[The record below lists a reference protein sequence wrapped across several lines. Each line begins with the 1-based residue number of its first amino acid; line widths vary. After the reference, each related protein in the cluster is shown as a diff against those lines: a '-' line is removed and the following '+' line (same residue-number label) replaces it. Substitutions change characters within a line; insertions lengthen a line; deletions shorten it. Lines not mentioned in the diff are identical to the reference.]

1 MKLNK
6 ELAHAA
12 KKKGICEDWFK
23 DLLNTE
29 DKGKLIQMYLKGI
42 DFCLSNEYPS
52 LSFIRENF
60 VGAME
65 PFGVFLD
72 EEIKA
77 ENSRHV
83 VVLGNCNGTANYSG
97 FEVGQVFAKHN
108 AKLTVTA
115 KDSSFVMIDV
125 FDNAEVE
132 VVASDNAKICVN
144 HYGGRV
150 TSQSSEHG
158 NSVIKIIRKHS
169 KTY

>member
-1 MKLNK
+1 MELNK
-6 ELAHAA
+6 ELAQAA
-12 KKKGICEDWFK
+12 KNKGICEDWFN
-23 DLLNTE
+23 DLMNTK
-29 DKGKLIQMYLKGI
+29 DKGRLIQMYLKGI

-65 PFGVFLD
+65 PYGVFLD

-77 ENSRHV
+77 ENFRHV
-83 VVLGNCNGTANYSG
+83 VALGNCYGTAVYSG

-115 KDSSFVMIDV
+115 KDNSFVMIDV

-132 VVASDNAKICVN
+132 VIASDNAKICVN

-150 TSQSSEHG
+150 ISNSSEPG

>member
-1 MKLNK
+1 MKLNN
-6 ELAHAA
+6 ELAHEA

-65 PFGVFLD
+65 PYGVFLD

-83 VVLGNCNGTANYSG
+83 VALGNCFGTAVYTG
-97 FEVGQVFAKHN
+97 FEAGQVFAKHN

-125 FDNAEVE
+125 FDNSEVE
-132 VVASDNAKICVN
+132 VIASDNAKICVN
-144 HYGGRV
+144 HYGGWV
-150 TSQSSEHG
+150 ISQSSEHG
-158 NSVIKIIRKHS
+158 NSLIKIIRKHS

>member
-6 ELAHAA
+6 ELAHTA

-29 DKGKLIQMYLKGI
+29 DKGKLIQMYIKGI

-65 PFGVFLD
+65 PYGVFLD

-83 VVLGNCNGTANYSG
+83 VALGNCNGTANYSG
-97 FEVGQVFAKHN
+97 FEAGQVFAKHN
-108 AKLTVTA
+108 SKLTVTA

-125 FDNAEVE
+125 FDNSEVE
-132 VVASDNAKICVN
+132 VIASDNAKICVN

-150 TSQSSEHG
+150 ISQSSEHG

>member
-6 ELAHAA
+6 ELAYAA
-12 KKKGICEDWFK
+12 RKKGICEDWFK

-29 DKGKLIQMYLKGI
+29 DKGKLLQMYLKGI

-52 LSFIRENF
+52 ISFIRENF

-65 PFGVFLD
+65 HYGVFLD

-83 VVLGNCNGTANYSG
+83 VALGNSNGTVVYTG

-115 KDSSFVMIDV
+115 KDNSFVMIDV
-125 FDNAEVE
+125 FDDTEVE
-132 VVASDNAKICVN
+132 VIASDNAKICVN

-150 TSQSSEHG
+150 TSQCSEPG
-158 NSVIKIIRKHS
+158 NSVIKIIHKHS

>member
-6 ELAHAA
+6 ELAYAA
-12 KKKGICEDWFK
+12 KNKGICEDWFNE
-23 DLLNTE
+23 LLNTE
-29 DKGKLIQMYLKGI
+29 DKGRLIQMYLKGI

-65 PFGVFLD
+65 PYGVFLD

-77 ENSRHV
+77 KNYRHV
-83 VVLGNCNGTANYSG
+83 VALGNCNGTAAYTG

-115 KDSSFVMIDV
+115 KENSFVMIDV

-132 VVASDNAKICVN
+132 VIASDNAKICVN

-150 TSQSSEHG
+150 TSQSSEPG

>member
-29 DKGKLIQMYLKGI
+29 DKGTLIRMYLKGI

-65 PFGVFLD
+65 PYGVFLD

-83 VVLGNCNGTANYSG
+83 VALGNCCGTAHYYG

-125 FDNAEVE
+125 FDNSEVE
-132 VVASDNAKICVN
+132 VIASDNAKICVN

-150 TSQSSEHG
+150 ISQSSEHG

>member
-1 MKLNK
+1 MELNK

-23 DLLNTE
+23 DILNTE
-29 DKGKLIQMYLKGI
+29 DKGKLIEMYLRGI

-65 PFGVFLD
+65 PYGVFLD

-83 VVLGNCNGTANYSG
+83 VALGNCNGTADYSG

-132 VVASDNAKICVN
+132 VIASDNAKICVN

-150 TSQSSEHG
+150 ATQSSEPG

>member
-1 MKLNK
+1 MELNK

-29 DKGKLIQMYLKGI
+29 DKGKLIEMYLKGI

-65 PFGVFLD
+65 PYGVFLD

-83 VVLGNCNGTANYSG
+83 VVLGNCSGTADYSG

-132 VVASDNAKICVN
+132 VIASDNAKICVN
-144 HYGGRV
+144 NYGGRV
-150 TSQSSEHG
+150 TTQSSEPG